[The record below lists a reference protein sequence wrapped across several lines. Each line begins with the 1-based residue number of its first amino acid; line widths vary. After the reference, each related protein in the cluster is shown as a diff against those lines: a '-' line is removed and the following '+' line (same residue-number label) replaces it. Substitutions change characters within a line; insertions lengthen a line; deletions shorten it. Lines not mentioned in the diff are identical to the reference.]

1 MDTGC
6 SEDSVPDDHM
16 DESYTLEV
24 GWSRDGASLSAR
36 EVWGA
41 LRGLETFAQ
50 LVHRHPVLG
59 YYQVNATLVRDA
71 PRFPHRGLLV
81 DTARHY
87 VPLGALL
94 QLLDALAANKMNVLH
109 WHIVDD
115 ESFPFQRSAL
125 LTRKSLKNTRN
136 TRVNTRNVS

>member
-6 SEDSVPDDHM
+6 SENTLPDEHM
-16 DESYTLEV
+16 DEAYTLDI
-24 GWSRDGASLSAR
+24 GWSRPDAATLSAH

-50 LVHRHPVLG
+50 LVHRQPVLG
-59 YYQVNATLVRDA
+59 FYQVNATRVRDA
-71 PRFPHRGLLV
+71 PRFAHRGLLV

-87 VPLGALL
+87 LPLGALL
-94 QLLDALAANKMNVLH
+94 QVIDALAANKMNLLH

-115 ESFPFQRSAL
+115 ESFPFQR
-125 LTRKSLKNTRN
+125 
-136 TRVNTRNVS
+136 